1 MLGIYKVIGSFC
13 EPQRQRKSEKHELT
27 KQAEAQ
33 GSRFSFQVKSS
44 ALRHFRDKERFTLV
58 LVLFCQ
64 NKFMRNLKTSEG
76 NCFPNILKV
85 SFLKLHK

>member
-33 GSRFSFQVKSS
+33 GSRFSF
-44 ALRHFRDKERFTLV
+44 
-58 LVLFCQ
+58 
-64 NKFMRNLKTSEG
+64 
-76 NCFPNILKV
+76 
-85 SFLKLHK
+85 